1 MVIRQ
6 PMKLVAVALVVAAL
20 AGCGSSSHKS
30 SGGSSG
36 GTKVTVTERE
46 FSLTL
51 SQQTFSP
58 GTYTFVAVDKGQLS
72 HSLQIDGP
80 GVSKRISGTIDP
92 GQSQNL
98 VVTLQ
103 NGTYDIYCPV
113 PGHKQDGMDARIK
126 VGSGGSGGGATTT
139 PTTTTSGG
147 GGYSY

>member
-1 MVIRQ
+1 MR
-6 PMKLVAVALVVAAL
+6 LVVTALGVAAL
-20 AGCGSSSHKS
+20 AGCGSTSHKS

-46 FSLTL
+46 FRLTL

-58 GTYTFVAVDKGQLS
+58 GTYTFMAVDKGQLS

-80 GVSKRISGTIDP
+80 GVSKRIAGTIDP

-98 VVTLQ
+98 SVTLQ

-126 VGSGGSGGGATTT
+126 VGTGGSGGGATTT
-139 PTTTTSGG
+139 PTTTSSSS